1 MTMLP
6 ELFKKAWEAIDQIP
20 DTESEA
26 EEKAKAFAN
35 LIENPDDPETHAR
48 WLEAYDK
55 TIEGKAVQMK
65 MMWHLLREN
74 NTSISPEV
82 FWETWKKTANS
93 IEARRVNEG
102 DHEGQM
108 ALKLAQTIEQ
118 LAFIRA
124 KREVIH

>member
-1 MTMLP
+1 
-6 ELFKKAWEAIDQIP
+6 
-20 DTESEA
+20 
-26 EEKAKAFAN
+26 
-35 LIENPDDPETHAR
+35 
-48 WLEAYDK
+48 
-55 TIEGKAVQMK
+55 MK